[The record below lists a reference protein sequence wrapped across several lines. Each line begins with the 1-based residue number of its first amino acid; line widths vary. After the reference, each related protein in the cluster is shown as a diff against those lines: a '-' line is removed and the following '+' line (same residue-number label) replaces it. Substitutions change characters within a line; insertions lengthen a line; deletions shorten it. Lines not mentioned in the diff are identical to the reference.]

1 MCATCGC
8 GGGEGEKHE
17 HFGHAH
23 EHPHGANGG
32 RRIDLEADLL
42 EANAAFARRNRE
54 LFRRS
59 GVFAVNLISSP
70 GSGKTTLLVRT
81 LEALRERIPMAVV
94 EGDQQS
100 ELDAER
106 IRAAGV
112 PALQIQTG
120 RSCHLDAHVV
130 GHALEQLSLPA
141 GGILWI
147 ENVGNLICPA
157 LFDLGEG
164 KRVVM
169 LSVTEGEDKPRK
181 YPEAFHGADLL
192 LLSKGDLLPYVDF
205 SVDRCAEFAHRL
217 RPGLDLLLLSA
228 KTGEGMGEWLRW
240 VEEGWLRAKVSGR
253 PEAPVVG
260 ER

>member
-8 GGGEGEKHE
+8 GGGEGARHE
-17 HFGHAH
+17 HHS
-23 EHPHGANGG
+23 HPHAQEHGHGPEGG
-32 RRIDLEADLL
+32 RVIDLEADLL

-54 LFRRS
+54 LFRRN
-59 GVFAVNLISSP
+59 GVFAVNVISSP

-81 LEALRERIPMAVV
+81 LEALRDRIPMAVI

-100 ELDAER
+100 DLDAER
-106 IRAAGV
+106 IRATGV

-120 RSCHLDAHVV
+120 KSCHLDAHAVS
-130 GHALEQLSLPA
+130 HALEEMTLP
-141 GGILWI
+141 GRGILWI

-164 KRVVM
+164 KRVVI

-192 LLSKGDLLPYVDF
+192 LLSKRDLLPYVDF
-205 SVDRCAEFAHRL
+205 SVDQCSDFAHRL

-228 KTGEGMGEWLRW
+228 KTGQGMEEWLRW
-240 VEEGWLRAKVSGR
+240 VEEGWLRAKASYR
-253 PEAPVVG
+253 PEEPVVA
-260 ER
+260 

>member
-8 GGGEGEKHE
+8 GGEGHKHGFP
-17 HFGHAH
+17 HGHD
-23 EHPHGANGG
+23 HPHESSEG

-54 LFRRS
+54 VFRR
-59 GVFAVNLISSP
+59 GGIFAVNLISSP
-70 GSGKTTLLVRT
+70 GSGKTTLLART
-81 LEALRERIPMAVV
+81 LEALRGRIPMAVI

-100 ELDAER
+100 DLDAER
-106 IRAAGV
+106 IRATGV

-120 RSCHLDAHVV
+120 RSCHLDAHAVS
-130 GHALEQLSLPA
+130 HALEELPLPFR
-141 GGILWI
+141 GILWI

-164 KRVVM
+164 KRVVI

-192 LLSKGDLLPYVDF
+192 LLSKADLLPYVSF
-205 SVDRCAEFAHRL
+205 SVKECTEFAHRL
-217 RPGLDLLLLSA
+217 RPGLDSLLLSA
-228 KTGEGMGEWLRW
+228 KTGEGMEEWLRW
-240 VEEGWLRAKVSGR
+240 VEDGWLREKAFYQAE
-253 PEAPVVG
+253 EAA
-260 ER
+260 E

>member
-8 GGGEGEKHE
+8 GGGEAEKHE
-17 HFGHAH
+17 HPGEAHGHH
-23 EHPHGANGG
+23 HGPKGG
-32 RRIDLEADLL
+32 RLIDLEADLL
-42 EANAAFARRNRE
+42 EANAGFARHNRE
-54 LFRRS
+54 IFRRS

-81 LEALRERIPMAVV
+81 LEALRERIPMAVI

-106 IRAAGV
+106 IRATGV
-112 PALQIQTG
+112 PAIQIQTG
-120 RSCHLDAHVV
+120 RSCHLDAHGV
-130 GHALEQLSLPA
+130 GHVLEELPLPV
-141 GGILWI
+141 GGIVWI

-169 LSVTEGEDKPRK
+169 LSVSEGEDKPRK

-192 LLSKGDLLPYVDF
+192 LLSKRDLLPYVEF
-205 SVDRCAEFAHRL
+205 SVEQCAEFTHRL
-217 RPGLDLLLLSA
+217 RPGLDLVLLSA
-228 KTGEGMGEWLRW
+228 KTGEGMEEWLRW
-240 VEEGWLRAKVSGR
+240 VEEGWLRAKSFGR
-253 PEAPVVG
+253 PERPVA
-260 ER
+260 E

>member
-8 GGGEGEKHE
+8 GGEEGAKHE
-17 HFGHAH
+17 H
-23 EHPHGANGG
+23 HPHAWQHRHGTEGG
-32 RRIDLEADLL
+32 RVIDLEADLL

-54 LFRRS
+54 IFRRS
-59 GVFAVNLISSP
+59 GVLAVNIISSP

-81 LEALRERIPMAVV
+81 LEALRDRIPMAVI

-106 IRAAGV
+106 IRATGV

-120 RSCHLDAHVV
+120 KSCHLDAHAVA
-130 GHALEQLSLPA
+130 HALEELPA
-141 GGILWI
+141 PEQGILWI

-164 KRVVM
+164 KRVVI

-192 LLSKGDLLPYVDF
+192 LLSKADLLPYVDF
-205 SVDRCAEFAHRL
+205 SVEQCADFAHRL
-217 RPGLDLLLLSA
+217 RPGLEPLLLSA
-228 KTGEGMGEWLRW
+228 KTGKGMEEWLRW
-240 VEEGWLRAKVSGR
+240 VEEGWLRAKASYR
-253 PEAPVVG
+253 PEKPVVA
-260 ER
+260 

>member
-8 GGGEGEKHE
+8 EGGGRQNQEEHFHVHE
-17 HFGHAH
+17 HRHSKDGS
-23 EHPHGANGG
+23 
-32 RRIDLEADLL
+32 RIVDLEADLL
-42 EANAAFARRNRE
+42 EANADFARHNRE
-54 LFRRS
+54 IFRGS

-70 GSGKTTLLVRT
+70 GSGKTTLLART
-81 LEALRERIPMAVV
+81 LEALRERIPMAVI

-106 IRAAGV
+106 IRATGV

-120 RSCHLDAHVV
+120 RSCHLDAHAVA
-130 GHALEQLSLPA
+130 HALEELPLPA
-141 GGILWI
+141 GGIVWI

-192 LLSKGDLLPYVDF
+192 LLSKRDLLPYVDF
-205 SVDRCAEFAHRL
+205 SVERCAEFAHRL

-228 KTGEGMGEWLRW
+228 KTGEGMEDWLRW
-240 VEEGWLRAKVSGR
+240 VEEGWLRAKATRSV
-253 PEAPVVG
+253 EAPVVG
-260 ER
+260 